1 MNNWKCRKCGVALE
15 KKKTVFDYMN
25 RTFSEELYKCPKCGM
40 VMIPSELALG
50 RMAEVEET
58 LEDK

>member
-1 MNNWKCRKCGVALE
+1 MDEWKCRKCGVSLV
-15 KKKTVFDYMN
+15 KKKTVFDYMG
-25 RTFSEELYKCPKCGM
+25 RTFSEELYKCPKCGL
-40 VMIPSELALG
+40 VFIPADLAKG